1 MYMDT
6 IYPRSWVAM
15 KKQQDRTVDRSIACE
30 YRKKKHWSLHW
41 SLKIFELDRVEIVYN
56 FNTRS

>member
-15 KKQQDRTVDRSIACE
+15 KKQQDRTVDWSIACE
-30 YRKKKHWSLHW
+30 CRKKKHW
-41 SLKIFELDRVEIVYN
+41 SLKIFELDRLEIVYN
-56 FNTRS
+56 FKTRS